1 MKIKLVI
8 ILSIITTLML
18 GVAMANPTILNKF
31 TTEYD
36 NSGTTLSTCKTCM
49 DKTTAPASWN
59 SYGLALKSDP
69 DFDRTNP
76 ATAFKNIEQLD
87 SDGDGFLNIDEIH
100 NLTFPGDPNDFPVT
114 STVEAT
120 MEPTV
125 VAIMTEEQT
134 MESMPAQTEQENTN
148 SIMNAAVSLLV
159 ILIVFFFIRRK

>member
-36 NSGTTLSTCKTCM
+36 NSGTTLGTCKTCM
-49 DKTTAPASWN
+49 DKTTAPVTWN
-59 SYGLALKSDP
+59 SYGLALRSDP

-87 SDGDGFLNIDEIH
+87 SDGDGFLNIEEIR
-100 NLTFPGDPNDFPVT
+100 NSTFPGDPNDFPVT
-114 STVEAT
+114 STMEAT

-134 MESMPAQTEQENTN
+134 MESMPTPTESTN
-148 SIMNAAVSLLV
+148 SIMNAIVSLVV
-159 ILIVFFFIRRK
+159 ILVVFFFVRRK